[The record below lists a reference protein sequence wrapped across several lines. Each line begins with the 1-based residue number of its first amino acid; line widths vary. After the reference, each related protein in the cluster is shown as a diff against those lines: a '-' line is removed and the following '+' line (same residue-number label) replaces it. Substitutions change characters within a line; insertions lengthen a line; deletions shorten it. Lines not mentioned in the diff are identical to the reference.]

1 MNEIIEK
8 IKKNVIEGRVNSED
22 EGFEGDMEGQ
32 PGVIELVKE
41 ALEQQVSPSKILS
54 QALHPGM
61 EVVGQRYETG
71 DYLIPDMLASA
82 ECVSEAID
90 ILESKLQAE
99 DIQSRGKFVI
109 ATVEGDLHDIGKNIV
124 ATLLKG
130 TGFDVIDLGT
140 SVKAE
145 KIVSAVKDA
154 DASYVGLSALLTTT
168 MGYMEEVIQG
178 LTQSGIRDR
187 VKVFIG
193 GAPVSNEFATQI
205 GADYYCEDAFDA
217 IGKLET
223 LSHN

>member
-1 MNEIIEK
+1 
-8 IKKNVIEGRVNSED
+8 
-22 EGFEGDMEGQ
+22 ME
-32 PGVIELVKE
+32 E
-41 ALEQQVSPSKILS
+41 
-54 QALHPGM
+54 
-61 EVVGQRYETG
+61 VGQRYESG
-71 DYLIPDMLASA
+71 EYLIPDMLASA

-99 DIQSRGKFVI
+99 DMQSRGKFVI

-140 SVKAE
+140 AVKAE
-145 KIVSAVKDA
+145 KIVSTVKDA

-168 MGYMEEVIQG
+168 MGHMEEVIQG
-178 LTQSGIRDR
+178 LKQSGIRDH

-193 GAPVSNEFATQI
+193 GAPVSKEFAAQI

-217 IGKLET
+217 IGKLDT
-223 LSHN
+223 LTNN

>member
-1 MNEIIEK
+1 MSDIIEE
-8 IKKNVIEGRVNSED
+8 IKKNVIEGRVDSED

-32 PGVIELVKE
+32 PGVTELVKE
-41 ALEQQVSPSKILS
+41 ALEQQIPPSKILS

-61 EVVGQRYETG
+61 EVVGQRYESG
-71 DYLIPDMLASA
+71 EYLIPDMLASA

-90 ILESKLQAE
+90 ILESQLLNE

-140 SVKAE
+140 AVKAE
-145 KIVSAVKDA
+145 KIVSTVKDTEA
-154 DASYVGLSALLTTT
+154 AYVGLSALLTTT
-168 MGYMEEVIQG
+168 MGHMAEVIQG
-178 LTQSGIRDR
+178 LTQTGIRDN

-193 GAPVSNEFATQI
+193 GAPISKEFATQI